1 MLSNGVPEDK
11 RGCSDK
17 GVDLFSNNVLIISR
31 LLKVDCDMGQTRWNA
46 NLPSEIQTKISLC
59 YTFNLIKTVNTFRL
73 FISLWSLWQKNLDT
87 IFFYHKMPFSVL
99 THHSI

>member
-73 FISLWSLWQKNLDT
+73 FISRGVYGKRIL
-87 IFFYHKMPFSVL
+87 IPFSFIIKCL
-99 THHSI
+99 FMS

>member
-31 LLKVDCDMGQTRWNA
+31 LLKLDCDMGQTRRNA
-46 NLPSEIQTKISLC
+46 RSENIINK
-59 YTFNLIKTVNTFRL
+59 
-73 FISLWSLWQKNLDT
+73 
-87 IFFYHKMPFSVL
+87 
-99 THHSI
+99 